1 MKTPSWTKQTVKEVI
16 MEENKRA
23 DLLLRKEVIGVD
35 SSGLRCSIITTSGTA
50 KRAMRSTAPAMKT

>member
-1 MKTPSWTKQTVKEVI
+1 

-35 SSGLRCSIITTSGTA
+35 SSGLRCSIITTSGKA